1 MGAGIDMNLLNV
13 TRTFTTEDQAL
24 DYLIAQRWPNGVRC
38 LACDHDKVY
47 AIATVGKTKKPC
59 RLFECGECKL
69 HFSATTGT
77 LFHDSHLPLTKWFMA
92 MALMVEAKKGISA
105 NQIARHLGV
114 QYKTAWYLCHRI
126 RKAMQELSEPLGGQ
140 GQVVE
145 IDETYLGG
153 RKHNHRKTTKEI
165 RERKVKVFGMVE
177 RGGRVRLQKV
187 ENLKAD
193 TLRQLYQQNVSP
205 NAGKVFTDGSP
216 TYHFVVPK
224 DKHVPTNHEQ
234 ELRDTGTVTNKT
246 IEGAFSLFKRGV
258 VGSYHKLSQ
267 DHLDSYLGE
276 FCWRYNRRKM
286 QPWMFQTLL
295 RELVTKK
302 PMTYKTLTRETF

>member
-1 MGAGIDMNLLNV
+1 MNLLNV

-24 DYLIAQRWPNGVRC
+24 DYLIKQRWPEGVRC

-47 AIATVGKTKKPC
+47 QIATRGKTGKPC
-59 RLFECGECKL
+59 RLFECADCKL

-77 LFHDSHLPLTKWFMA
+77 LFHDSHLPLHKWFMA
-92 MALMVEAKKGISA
+92 MALMSEAKKGISA
-105 NQIARHLGV
+105 NQVARHIGV

-126 RKAMQELSEPLGGQ
+126 RKAMEELNTAPLGGQ
-140 GQVVE
+140 GQIVE

-153 RKHNHRKTTKEI
+153 KKLRKG
-165 RERKVKVFGMVE
+165 VKVGKDAKIAVLGIAE
-177 RGGRVRLQKV
+177 RSGRVHLQRIS
-187 ENLKAD
+187 NAKAESIRPI
-193 TLRQLYQQNVSP
+193 LAAKLSP
-205 NAGKVFTDGSP
+205 NASQIITDSATAYTAILP
-216 TYHFVVPK
+216 AEKHTEVSHK
-224 DKHVPTNHEQ
+224 D
-234 ELRDTGTVTNKT
+234 ELREFGELSTKT

-258 VGSYHKLSQ
+258 IGSYHHLSQ
-267 DHLDSYLGE
+267 DHLDSYLQE
-276 FCWRYNRRKM
+276 FCWRFNRRSL